1 MKTRKILA
9 LVLSL
14 VMVLG
19 LCGTAFAAPHTT
31 DEVTELEQSNSD
43 LSMYL
48 ATQGYALLENNGIL
62 PLDDCAT
69 KIALYGNAIAY
80 TVKGGTG

>member
-31 DEVTELEQSNSD
+31 DEVTELETKNSD
-43 LSMYL
+43 LSEAL
-48 ATQGYALLENNGIL
+48 AEEGYALLKEFGL
-62 PLDDCAT
+62 PF
-69 KIALYGNAIAY
+69 KNA
-80 TVKGGTG
+80 KND